1 MKKKIFK
8 KLMFTILSIMVLSF
22 TLTACKPGN
31 EQSTIQEGSVKFEVL
46 LNDGSIFIYT
56 IQDPQ
61 TGVWYM
67 CTLEGITPRLNTEGS
82 LYITED

>member
-1 MKKKIFK
+1 
-8 KLMFTILSIMVLSF
+8 MFTILSIMVLSF

-61 TGVWYM
+61 TGIWYM
-67 CTLEGITPRLNTEGS
+67 CTLEGITPRLNTDGS
-82 LYITED
+82 LYVTED

>member
-8 KLMFTILSIMVLSF
+8 KLMFMILSIMVLSF
-22 TLTACKPGN
+22 TLTACKSGD
-31 EQSTIQEGSVKFEVL
+31 EQSTIEEGSVKFEIL
-46 LNDGSIFIYT
+46 MNDGSIFIYT

-67 CTLEGITPRLNTEGS
+67 CTSRGVTPRLNTDGS